1 MEAVQKLKELN
12 ETKELSDDFWEKVAT
27 EEQWVDDAEKQAQA
41 VSDARLYRPLL
52 LNLDQL
58 IIESSERRFF
68 VDSLQRQVAEEALE
82 FEHNDN
88 HKESMKVGYWVLE
101 S

>member
-1 MEAVQKLKELN
+1 LEATQKLKELN
-12 ETKELSDDFWEKVAT
+12 ETKELSDDFWEKVSA
-27 EEQWVDDAEKQAQA
+27 EEQWVNDAEKQAQSVA
-41 VSDARLYRPLL
+41 EARLYRPLL

-58 IIESSERRFF
+58 IADSGERRFF

-88 HKESMKVGYWVLE
+88 HKESMKV
-101 S
+101 SCSI